1 MCLCGVTGGV
11 VLIAGTGSNC
21 KLVNPDGT
29 EVGCGGWGHLMGDEG
44 SAYWIAH
51 LAVKTVFD
59 AYDNLVPPP
68 HDVTYIKRA
77 MMEYFQV
84 RVRSG
89 IPCPPHSALLQV
101 FCQRTPTTTEDPKNS
116 HHQAFVCCNC
126 PEHAAAPQLCVGVGR
141 SVCLSP
147 ALQVLLGCHRCG
159 RLTARRVCVPG
170 AEAGDPLCLYVF
182 SQAGRILA
190 QHVVAVLPR
199 AHEVSSYLP
208 RDASTEPSPTVSSY
222 RHVNP
227 SYCIADRTSGELAK
241 MHVGQSCA
249 ALRTSLELEKALQ
262 MLGSLRKHAGCAL
275 GMSSV
280 LIRAAASSNEPYP
293 AMTGTG
299 VSTSSRQANQHE
311 KRQNDARQ
319 AMKHECLVTFSLSRS
334 GFTEVLEGVASQS
347 FSRYSLLT
355 LRHSSALGGASLGA
369 KSVGITLP
377 LDYKANANVFY
388 THTFACQ

>member
-1 MCLCGVTGGV
+1 MEAVYGGVEGGGTHSRAVLVSAAGRILAETEGPCTNHWLVGTEKCLEAINDMVQRAKIQAGLDPGTPLPSLGMSLSGGEQPEAILKLIAQMEVRFPQLSRSYHITTDAIGAMATASQQGGV

-84 RVRSG
+84 TDLMGMLSHLYRTFQKSFFAG
-89 IPCPPHSALLQV
+89 
-101 FCQRTPTTTEDPKNS
+101 FCRNLAQ
-116 HHQAFVCCNC
+116 
-126 PEHAAAPQLCVGVGR
+126 
-141 SVCLSP
+141 
-147 ALQVLLGCHRCG
+147 
-159 RLTARRVCVPG
+159 G

-199 AHEVSSYLP
+199 AHESLFRGDRGLP
-208 RDASTEPSPTVSSY
+208 ILCVGSVWKSW
-222 RHVNP
+222 
-227 SYCIADRTSGELAK
+227 ELLK
-241 MHVGQSCA
+241 
-249 ALRTSLELEKALQ
+249 
-262 MLGSLRKHAGCAL
+262 
-275 GMSSV
+275 
-280 LIRAAASSNEPYP
+280 P
-293 AMTGTG
+293 
-299 VSTSSRQANQHE
+299 
-311 KRQNDARQ
+311 
-319 AMKHECLVTFSLSRS
+319 

-377 LDYKANANVFY
+377 LDYNANANVFY

>member
-1 MCLCGVTGGV
+1 GGV

-84 RVRSG
+84 RVSVF
-89 IPCPPHSALLQV
+89 ISPSAALLV
-101 FCQRTPTTTEDPKNS
+101 KPRHLAHYCTGAGE
-116 HHQAFVCCNC
+116 
-126 PEHAAAPQLCVGVGR
+126 
-141 SVCLSP
+141 
-147 ALQVLLGCHRCG
+147 
-159 RLTARRVCVPG
+159 G

-199 AHEVSSYLP
+199 AHEQK
-208 RDASTEPSPTVSSY
+208 
-222 RHVNP
+222 N
-227 SYCIADRTSGELAK
+227 ADLNWNYSKNITCNR
-241 MHVGQSCA
+241 
-249 ALRTSLELEKALQ
+249 
-262 MLGSLRKHAGCAL
+262 
-275 GMSSV
+275 SV
-280 LIRAAASSNEPYP
+280 FN
-293 AMTGTG
+293 
-299 VSTSSRQANQHE
+299 
-311 KRQNDARQ
+311 K
-319 AMKHECLVTFSLSRS
+319 FSLSRS

-388 THTFACQ
+388 THTFA